1 MASRSPRSKATDEAT
16 ASDTLLARGTTDHYV
31 DPALYDFEYR
41 DHVADIAWYRE
52 VATTWARGGDVLE
65 LGAGSGRVTLALA
78 DDGHS
83 MIALEPM
90 ATMRDALHDKLRLH
104 PRADVRLVDA
114 DMRLIPL
121 DASSVRLVI
130 APFNALMHLYTWQ
143 DLLACFREVSRVLE
157 AGGIFALDVLMP
169 DLEWLTLDP
178 DKRHCVTRFTHP
190 TTGEKLVYSTNHVY
204 DHATQICH
212 VKIYYDAA
220 QGRGRFRATS
230 APRAVVHL
238 AHRQIW
244 PEELRAL
251 ISWAGLELVSH
262 TGEFDGRRIDGTV
275 ESQALVARKP
285 TRAHCA

>member
-1 MASRSPRSKATDEAT
+1 MASRSARVKADDVSDG
-16 ASDTLLARGTTDHYV
+16 ASTLLERGTTDHYV

-41 DHVADIAWYRE
+41 HHVADIAWYRE
-52 VATTWARGGDVLE
+52 LAQAWALDRDILE
-65 LGAGSGRVTLALA
+65 LGAGTGRVTLALA

-83 MIALEPM
+83 MTALEPM
-90 ATMRDALHDKLRLH
+90 ASMRDALTTKLRLR
-104 PRADVRLVDA
+104 PRARVRVVDG
-114 DMRLIPL
+114 DMRAIPL
-121 DASSVRLVI
+121 DDASVRMVI

-143 DLLACFREVSRVLE
+143 DLLACFREVARVLE
-157 AGGIFALDVLMP
+157 PDGTFALDVLMP
-169 DLEWLTLDP
+169 DLEWLRLDP

-212 VKIYYDAA
+212 VRIYYDTAP
-220 QGRGRFRATS
+220 GRGRFRAS
-230 APRAVVHL
+230 AAPKAVVHL

-251 ISWAGLELVSH
+251 VAWAGLELVSH

-275 ESQALVARKP
+275 ETQALVARKP
-285 TRAHCA
+285 RR